1 MARMKSRKIEIDAN
15 AKINLFLEVGLRR
28 ADGYHDVESVM
39 QAVTLSDKVT
49 VEAGDGV
56 GRGIALECDGLPT
69 DRGNIAYR
77 AAELFCRAA
86 GIEPH
91 VRIHIEKRIPVAA
104 GLAGGSTDGA
114 AVLYALNAI
123 YDGVLDGKK
132 LHALAARLGADV
144 PFCLDGGTALA
155 RGIGERLTP
164 CAPMPDCHILIAKRG
179 EGVLTPEAYREI
191 DRTREGDDA
200 FLPRRA
206 YRMLAAL
213 RSGDLDRVGAR
224 LYNAFGALSYA
235 ETLGANAI
243 ADICRSH
250 GGYALLSGSGPS
262 VFALFADEKDAAAAE
277 VAVRA
282 AYHDATVCLC
292 RPARKMTMDII

>member
-1 MARMKSRKIEIDAN
+1 MKSRKIEIDAN

-56 GRGIALECDGLPT
+56 ERGIALECDGLPT

-114 AVLYALNAI
+114 AVLRALRAI
-123 YDGVLDGKK
+123 FGGVSTEELMDI
-132 LHALAARLGADV
+132 AAGIGADV
-144 PFCLDGGTALA
+144 PFCVAGGTALA

-282 AYHDATVCLC
+282 AYHDATVLIC
-292 RPARKMTMDII
+292 RPAGKNDDINI

>member
-1 MARMKSRKIEIDAN
+1 MKSRKIEINAN

-28 ADGYHDVESVM
+28 ADGYHDIESVM
-39 QAVTLSDKVT
+39 QAVTLCDKVT

-91 VRIHIEKRIPVAA
+91 VKIHIEKRIPVAA

-155 RGIGERLTP
+155 RGIGEQLSECP
-164 CAPMPDCHILIAKRG
+164 VLPDCHILIAKRS
-179 EGVLTPEAYREI
+179 EGVLTPEAFREL
-191 DRTREGDDA
+191 DRSREGVRYTGRSA
-200 FLPRRA
+200 E
-206 YRMLAAL
+206 RMLAAL
-213 RSGDLDRVGAR
+213 RTGDISEIGNE
-224 LYNAFGALSYA
+224 LYNAFGTLPYA
-235 ETLGANAI
+235 SRLGADVI
-243 ADICRSH
+243 AATCRDH
-250 GGYALLSGSGPS
+250 GGYPLLSGSGPS
-262 VFALFADEKDAAAAE
+262 VFALFEDENDAARAMSSVRGIYPDAA
-277 VAVRA
+277 VFI
-282 AYHDATVCLC
+282 C
-292 RPARKMTMDII
+292 RPAGKNDDVNI

>member
-1 MARMKSRKIEIDAN
+1 MSRMKSRKIEINAN

-28 ADGYHDVESVM
+28 ADGYHDIESVM
-39 QAVTLSDKVT
+39 QAVTLCDKVT

-91 VRIHIEKRIPVAA
+91 VKIHIEKRIPVAA

-155 RGIGERLTP
+155 RGIGEQLSECP
-164 CAPMPDCHILIAKRG
+164 VLPDCHILIAKRS
-179 EGVLTPEAYREI
+179 EGVLTPEAFREL
-191 DRTREGDDA
+191 DRSREGVRYTGRSA
-200 FLPRRA
+200 HACRITHRRYLRNRQRAVQCLRYSSVCFAPRRGC
-206 YRMLAAL
+206 YCRDLS
-213 RSGDLDRVGAR
+213 RSRWIPASQR
-224 LYNAFGALSYA
+224 QRP
-235 ETLGANAI
+235 LG
-243 ADICRSH
+243 IC
-250 GGYALLSGSGPS
+250 
-262 VFALFADEKDAAAAE
+262 
-277 VAVRA
+277 AV
-282 AYHDATVCLC
+282 
-292 RPARKMTMDII
+292 

>member
-1 MARMKSRKIEIDAN
+1 MKSRKIEIDAN

-91 VRIHIEKRIPVAA
+91 VKIHIEKRIPVAA

-114 AVLYALNAI
+114 AVLRALRAI
-123 YDGVLDGKK
+123 FGDVSADELMDI
-132 LHALAARLGADV
+132 AAGIGADV
-144 PFCLDGGTALA
+144 PFCVAGGTALA
-155 RGIGERLTP
+155 RGIGEQLSECP
-164 CAPMPDCHILIAKRG
+164 VLPDCHILIAKRS
-179 EGVLTPEAYREI
+179 EGVLTPEAFREL
-191 DRTREGDDA
+191 DRSREGVRYTGRSA
-200 FLPRRA
+200 E
-206 YRMLAAL
+206 RMLAAL
-213 RSGDLDRVGAR
+213 RTGDISEIGNE
-224 LYNAFGALSYA
+224 LYNAFGTLPYA
-235 ETLGANAI
+235 SRHGADVI
-243 ADICRSH
+243 AATCRDH
-250 GGYALLSGSGPS
+250 GGYPLLSGSGPS
-262 VFALFADEKDAAAAE
+262 VFALFEDENDAAAAE